1 MLRASGIRRGLVVDL
16 GCGSGL
22 WARALVDAGYDVLGV
37 DLSAAMIAIARKRV
51 PEARFV
57 RGSLLERALP
67 RCVAV
72 TAIGECVNYLFDS
85 NNDSRAL
92 AGLFARVWSVLEPGG
107 VFVFDVA
114 GPERARA
121 SATVTHREG
130 HDWALLLRV
139 EEDRKA
145 RLLARH
151 MTIFRRVGKLYRR
164 TLETHRLRLY
174 SAGEI
179 ERLLRRTGFTIRQ
192 LGGYGA
198 LRLPRGHRAFF
209 ARKSR
214 R

>member
-1 MLRASGIRRGLVVDL
+1 MIPGYDQDLAYIHDVGFGGFAQRAAPAVLQMLRASGIRRGLVVDL

-92 AGLFARVWSVLEPGG
+92 AGLFARVWSVLEPAECSCSTWR
-107 VFVFDVA
+107 DRSA
-114 GPERARA
+114 RARRPRSPIERVTTGPCCCA
-121 SATVTHREG
+121 S
-130 HDWALLLRV
+130 
-139 EEDRKA
+139 
-145 RLLARH
+145 
-151 MTIFRRVGKLYRR
+151 RR
-164 TLETHRLRLY
+164 T
-174 SAGEI
+174 A
-179 ERLLRRTGFTIRQ
+179 RR
-192 LGGYGA
+192 A
-198 LRLPRGHRAFF
+198 CWRGT
-209 ARKSR
+209 
-214 R
+214 